1 MNDINRFI
9 EMHELY
15 YPVALM
21 EIKNGHKRS
30 HWMWYIFP
38 QLRGLGN
45 SERSYY
51 YGIENKEEAEEY
63 MNNTYLK
70 NNMIEICNELFKLDD
85 NIRNIFGYPDYKK
98 LKSCMTLFEYV
109 CNDEKIF
116 SEILDKFYNGSRDQ
130 ETLNMLTNKN
140 SI

>member
-45 SERSYY
+45 SERSFY
-51 YGIENKEEAEEY
+51 YGISNKEEAIEY
-63 MNNTYLK
+63 MNNPYLK
-70 NNMIEICNELFKLDD
+70 NNMLEICNELYKLNDS
-85 NIRNIFGYPDYKK
+85 IRNIFGYPDYIK

-109 CNDEKIF
+109 CKEEKIF
-116 SEILDKFYNGSRDQ
+116 SEILQKFYDGSKDEKTIEILKK
-130 ETLNMLTNKN
+130 ETA
-140 SI
+140 I

>member
-45 SERSYY
+45 SERSFY
-51 YGIENKEEAEEY
+51 YGISNKEEAIEY
-63 MNNTYLK
+63 MNNPYLK
-70 NNMIEICNELFKLDD
+70 NNMLEICNELYKLND
-85 NIRNIFGYPDYKK
+85 NIRNIFGYPDYIK

-109 CNDEKIF
+109 CKEENIF
-116 SEILDKFYNGSRDQ
+116 SEILQKFYDGSKDEKTIEILKK
-130 ETLNMLTNKN
+130 ETA
-140 SI
+140 I

>member
-21 EIKNGHKRS
+21 EINNGQKRS

-45 SERSYY
+45 SERSFY
-51 YGIENKEEAEEY
+51 YGISNKEEAIEY
-63 MNNTYLK
+63 MNNSYLK
-70 NNMIEICNELFKLDD
+70 NNMLEICNELYKLNDS
-85 NIRNIFGYPDYKK
+85 IRNIFGYPDYIK

-109 CNDEKIF
+109 CKEEKIF
-116 SEILDKFYNGSRDQ
+116 SEILQKFYDGSKDEKTIEILKK
-130 ETLNMLTNKN
+130 ETA
-140 SI
+140 I

>member
-45 SERSYY
+45 SERSFY
-51 YGIENKEEAEEY
+51 YGISNKEEAIEY
-63 MNNTYLK
+63 MNNPYLK
-70 NNMIEICNELFKLDD
+70 NNMLEICNELYKLNDS
-85 NIRNIFGYPDYKK
+85 IRNIFGYPDYIK

-109 CNDEKIF
+109 CKEENIF
-116 SEILDKFYNGSRDQ
+116 SEILQKFYDGSKDEKTIEILKK
-130 ETLNMLTNKN
+130 ETA
-140 SI
+140 I